1 VNLPIIRTSERRD
14 LSRCE
19 WRWYQAWRRGLKQLG
34 EEAPALLFGGWVHEA
49 LAAWYC
55 GPGLKRGPHP
65 AETFAKV
72 ADADLMHIRTE
83 ARSRGVSAAGGT
95 EFFIEEKMVPALDLG
110 RIMLEGYVE
119 WWGPDDS
126 WSVIEPERSG
136 EVDVVDPVGGKAIA
150 IYGFTYDLVYRDLS
164 DGRLKLGEHKTAKA
178 ISIDH
183 LPLDK
188 QAGSYWAIA
197 GPHLRQA
204 GLMGPK
210 EEIAGIT
217 YNFLRKAL
225 PDDRPRNAQGHY
237 TNKPKKEHYIAAL
250 VEDGAPLTGKEK
262 LEDLERLARGVGL
275 TVLGE
280 PSANQAK
287 PLFEREFVIK
297 GRGQRNRQIQHI
309 VNDARRMNRLRQLRD
324 ADLNKNS
331 NPNCSWDCSFFHLCQ
346 LDEEGGDT
354 RSFRKDMYRVA
365 DPYASHRKS
374 TEES

>member
-1 VNLPIIRTSERRD
+1 
-14 LSRCE
+14 
-19 WRWYQAWRRGLKQLG
+19 
-34 EEAPALLFGGWVHEA
+34 
-49 LAAWYC
+49 
-55 GPGLKRGPHP
+55 
-65 AETFAKV
+65 
-72 ADADLMHIRTE
+72 
-83 ARSRGVSAAGGT
+83 
-95 EFFIEEKMVPALDLG
+95 MVPALDLG
-110 RIMLEGYVE
+110 QAMLTGYIE
-119 WWGPDDS
+119 WWGSDDS

-136 EVDVVDPVGGKAIA
+136 EVDVVDPALGKAIA
-150 IYGFTYDLVYRDLS
+150 IYGFTYDLVYRDLK
-164 DGRLKLGEHKTAKA
+164 DGRVKLGEHKTAKA
-178 ISIDH
+178 IQIDH

-204 GLMGPK
+204 GLMGPR

-250 VEDGAPLTGKEK
+250 AEVGIQFVEQSGAKSGPIAIEKAK
-262 LEDLERLARGVGL
+262 LEDLATACNFAALAP
-275 TVLGE
+275 VLGE
-280 PSANQAK
+280 PSASQPKA
-287 PLFEREFVIK
+287 LFEREFVVK

-309 VNDARRMNRLRQLRD
+309 INDARRMNNLRGGNDLE
-324 ADLNKNS
+324 LNKNS
-331 NPNCSWDCSFFHLCQ
+331 TQNCSWDCSFFHLCQ